1 MSDLSNNGEDELS
14 DAQMEADLAS
24 FAAHLD
30 QYAATLDLR
39 DRRLLE
45 LVLYRALSPLEQLR
59 LRDAAG
65 LLDEEERAILAELKD
80 AGP

>member
-1 MSDLSNNGEDELS
+1 
-14 DAQMEADLAS
+14 MEADLAS

-30 QYAATLDLR
+30 QYAATLDPR

-65 LLDEEERAILAELKD
+65 LLDDEERAVLAELKD
-80 AGP
+80 AGA